1 MLCRSA
7 PVSSHDSI
15 NAYHR
20 QISLTGTDHNISKLF
35 KVIQVEKKQ
44 SLNILI
50 FEKICKRIIKKKKK
64 TIFPVKNIG
73 HTLYA
78 SHSFFLTLITISFI
92 CSITFQYL
100 SPLSFHFFFC
110 FYFTYFFLI
119 CSPTP
124 KHILQFSCIFNS
136 IWLQPAFDY
145 SISLQYTIQK
155 IFTKLQTTFQN
166 KVRNGKKD
174 LLWSF

>member
-1 MLCRSA
+1 MLSWSE

-50 FEKICKRIIKKKKK
+50 FEKICKRIIKKKKQ

-100 SPLSFHFFFC
+100 SPLSFL
-110 FYFTYFFLI
+110 FFLFLF
-119 CSPTP
+119 
-124 KHILQFSCIFNS
+124 HFLF
-136 IWLQPAFDY
+136 L
-145 SISLQYTIQK
+145 
-155 IFTKLQTTFQN
+155 
-166 KVRNGKKD
+166 D
-174 LLWSF
+174 LLTHPKTHFTI

>member
-1 MLCRSA
+1 MLSWSE

-44 SLNILI
+44 LLNILI

-64 TIFPVKNIG
+64 QTTFPVKNIG

-100 SPLSFHFFFC
+100 SPLSFLFFFVFISLPFSWFAHPPQNT
-110 FYFTYFFLI
+110 FYNLATFLI
-119 CSPTP
+119 
-124 KHILQFSCIFNS
+124 Q
-136 IWLQPAFDY
+136 FDY
-145 SISLQYTIQK
+145 NPHSTIRFHYDTPYRKYLLNCKQR
-155 IFTKLQTTFQN
+155 FRTK
-166 KVRNGKKD
+166 
-174 LLWSF
+174 

>member
-1 MLCRSA
+1 MLSWSE

-44 SLNILI
+44 LLNILI
-50 FEKICKRIIKKKKK
+50 FEKICKRIIKKKTKQ
-64 TIFPVKNIG
+64 TTFPVKNIG

-92 CSITFQYL
+92 CRITFQYL
-100 SPLSFHFFFC
+100 SPLSFL
-110 FYFTYFFLI
+110 FFLFLF
-119 CSPTP
+119 
-124 KHILQFSCIFNS
+124 HFLF
-136 IWLQPAFDY
+136 L
-145 SISLQYTIQK
+145 
-155 IFTKLQTTFQN
+155 
-166 KVRNGKKD
+166 D
-174 LLWSF
+174 LLTHPKTHFTI